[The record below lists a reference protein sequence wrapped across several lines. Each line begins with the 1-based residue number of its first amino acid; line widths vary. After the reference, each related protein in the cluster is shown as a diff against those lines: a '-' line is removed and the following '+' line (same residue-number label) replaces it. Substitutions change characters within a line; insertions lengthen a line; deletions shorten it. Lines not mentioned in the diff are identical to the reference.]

1 MRMSKRVAVSDD
13 VPAPKHRKS
22 TRVKVAVNYDEDVLH
37 VDESAL
43 PLPGPKRTQSGVA

>member
-13 VPAPKHRKS
+13 VPPKHRKS